1 MGLSGTGGHAREMR
15 LGQVA
20 LNIRPLLGS
29 LGQKVNVH
37 LIGPELRTL
46 MAKVGKVKRDRVVLG
61 LAEGKRRPGAVVLA
75 ADEDVIGPGKRGA
88 ADQGVD
94 AVEIPAS
101 RGAAPIMERLVEAS
115 LCTNKGGLITR
126 PPMGY
131 FGLENI

>member
-1 MGLSGTGGHAREMR
+1 MGLSGAGGDAREMR

-61 LAEGKRRPGAVVLA
+61 LAEGKRRPSAVVLA

-101 RGAAPIMERLVEAS
+101 RGAPPIMERLVEAS
-115 LCTNKGGLITR
+115 LGTNKGGFVTG
-126 PPMGY
+126 PPMRY